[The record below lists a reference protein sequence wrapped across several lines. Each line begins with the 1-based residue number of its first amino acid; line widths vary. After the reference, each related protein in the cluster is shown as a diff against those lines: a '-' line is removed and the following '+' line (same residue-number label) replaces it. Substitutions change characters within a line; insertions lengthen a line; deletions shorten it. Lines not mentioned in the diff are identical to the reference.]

1 MVAHAGPLSVSVK
14 LCESNEMSEWT
25 PPGSAVQAESGPQHG
40 EVILG
45 IAPQKEVTLQK
56 NDGLHI

>member
-25 PPGSAVQAESGPQHG
+25 PPGSAIQAESGPQHG

-56 NDGLHI
+56 K